1 MLDEHDIELLTSKA
15 LAHFATVMPDG
26 SPHVSPVW
34 IDYEDGTILVN
45 TAEGRTKWR
54 NVRRDPRVAL
64 SVVNADDPYD
74 TITILGRVVEM
85 THEGADAH
93 IDKLSERYT
102 GKTPYGQYRPRRVML
117 KILPERI
124 SRIRD

>member
-34 IDYEDGTILVN
+34 IDYEDGLILVN
-45 TAEGRTKWR
+45 TAEGRAKWR
-54 NVRRDPRVAL
+54 NVQRDPRVAL
-64 SVVNADDPYD
+64 SVANADDPYD
-74 TITILGRVVEM
+74 MIAIQGRVVEM

-102 GKTPYGQYRPRRVML
+102 GKTPYGRYRPTRVVV
-117 KILPERI
+117 KIRPERI
-124 SRIRD
+124 SRMRD